1 MIADMLSNKEINP
14 IKSELFIRGR
24 KVNISAKYFF
34 SASKNIRLNSTHYF
48 FYEVPNKQEIQQ
60 ITFNHSS
67 DIAFMKTL

>member
-1 MIADMLSNKEINP
+1 MVSNKKINP

-48 FYEVPNKQEIQQ
+48 FMKFQTNER
-60 ITFNHSS
+60 SS
-67 DIAFMKTL
+67 KLHLIIHQTLPL